1 MNRFN
6 KIYLEELTQD
16 DYWCIL
22 ERQILN
28 DRLLARLDVTALL
41 EFSKTVESILRA
53 QAGRSAACPDEGA
66 VNLRDLNRL
75 FKLYRR
81 FIQETDGDHDLSLAW
96 CVDIC
101 YLQKVAKSSVR
112 HKIVDEILAASG
124 LIGDIERVRAA
135 LAARP
140 LVRILPNNQLKFE
153 NHKSTVIGNG
163 LLDLERSDL
172 FLSDILKM

>member
-1 MNRFN
+1 M
-6 KIYLEELTQD
+6 
-16 DYWCIL
+16 
-22 ERQILN
+22 
-28 DRLLARLDVTALL
+28 
-41 EFSKTVESILRA
+41 
-53 QAGRSAACPDEGA
+53 
-66 VNLRDLNRL
+66 
-75 FKLYRR
+75 
-81 FIQETDGDHDLSLAW
+81 
-96 CVDIC
+96 DIC

-112 HKIVDEILAASG
+112 HKIVDEVLAASG